1 MPLNLK
7 KLEGILGYVFDD
19 PRLLERAVTHRSWAY
34 ENLSSVPEET
44 VRKSQNES
52 LEFVGDSVL
61 GLAVAEQLFV
71 KHPEASEG
79 DLTLMKHYLVS
90 TGTLAKVAAEIGI
103 GEFIRIGKGEEK
115 TGGRRKQA
123 LLANTFEALI
133 AAIFF
138 DSGYGEA
145 SAFVKR
151 MLAAE
156 FEKATPQASLDY
168 KTLLQE
174 TLQADK
180 QPAPSYTVTSTEGPP
195 HQRTFYVEAAWSGGK
210 VSGTGTSIKAA
221 EMMAAS
227 RALEQL
233 AQKNGETDKTKD
245 NIQT

>member
-1 MPLNLK
+1 M
-7 KLEGILGYVFDD
+7 GYAFTDQ
-19 PRLLERAVTHRSWAY
+19 RLLERAVTHRSWAY
-34 ENLSSVPEET
+34 ENLPSAPEET
-44 VRKSQNES
+44 VRRSQNES

-71 KHPEASEG
+71 LHPQASEG

-90 TGTLAKVAAEIGI
+90 TGTLAKVAGEIGI

-123 LLANTFEALI
+123 LLANTFEAII

-138 DSGYGEA
+138 DSGYAEA
-145 SAFVKR
+145 SNFVR
-151 MLAAE
+151 RILASE
-156 FEKATPQASLDY
+156 FKKATPQASLDY

-180 QPAPSYTVTSTEGPP
+180 LQAPSYTVVSTEGPP
-195 HQRTFYVEAAWSGGK
+195 HQRTFYVEATWSGGK
-210 VSGTGTSIKAA
+210 VSGSGTSIKAA

-227 RALEQL
+227 RALEAL
-233 AQKNGETDKTKD
+233 ANKNS
-245 NIQT
+245 